1 MKELKWNGF
10 YMITASAM
18 KGLRFLMF
26 HEPYLFL
33 VWEFTTNMADCFP
46 SSEIIVFGCYRTWIS
61 ITFFRLCIGFN
72 CNFYLVPNFCIW
84 PTCFSID
91 MMPSTEDDFI
101 KRVEFCFTEDVIF
114 LLHVYENKLI
124 SCDLC
129 WQSFIQYSVS
139 RSIAIILLSIYVPFF
154 AFSILWRFFFDKKEK
169 SISRFAHQFCKISNG
184 RHREI
189 FALNC
194 RFFKGRIFREQ
205 KMSRA
210 KKTQNFWQKLLR
222 LAYFARNFEKKTFC
236 EMKIRCFLAWKNFR
250 KGLKSKKKMYLLNH
264 ISALYRNRK
273 KV

>member
-1 MKELKWNGF
+1 MTSVNHLSWQSTLSKSGTSRPSVRIGVALYFNSFMTEAVMKELKWTGF

-33 VWEFTTNMADCFP
+33 VWDFTTNMADCFP

-184 RHREI
+184 VIER
-189 FALNC
+189 
-194 RFFKGRIFREQ
+194 
-205 KMSRA
+205 
-210 KKTQNFWQKLLR
+210 
-222 LAYFARNFEKKTFC
+222 
-236 EMKIRCFLAWKNFR
+236 
-250 KGLKSKKKMYLLNH
+250 YLL
-264 ISALYRNRK
+264 
-273 KV
+273 